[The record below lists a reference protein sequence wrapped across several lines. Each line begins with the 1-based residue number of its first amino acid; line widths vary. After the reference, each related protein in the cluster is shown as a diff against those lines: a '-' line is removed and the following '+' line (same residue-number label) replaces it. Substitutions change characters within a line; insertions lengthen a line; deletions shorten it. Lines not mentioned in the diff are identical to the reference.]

1 MKVTLDLIKSEWDD
15 VKSSTLQSDGA
26 GNYDCTAFLL
36 SLERLFTAAAIRLLR
51 HVISEVGDGKNL
63 TDTDFQQAQMS
74 LNHAKDGGGSY
85 ADAQEI
91 IDALEANKT
100 AGVQNVGMKL
110 GARAL
115 EPKKGQGPK
124 SYTGID
130 AMYDRVSVLSF

>member
-1 MKVTLDLIKSEWDD
+1 
-15 VKSSTLQSDGA
+15 
-26 GNYDCTAFLL
+26 
-36 SLERLFTAAAIRLLR
+36 
-51 HVISEVGDGKNL
+51 VISEAGDGKNL